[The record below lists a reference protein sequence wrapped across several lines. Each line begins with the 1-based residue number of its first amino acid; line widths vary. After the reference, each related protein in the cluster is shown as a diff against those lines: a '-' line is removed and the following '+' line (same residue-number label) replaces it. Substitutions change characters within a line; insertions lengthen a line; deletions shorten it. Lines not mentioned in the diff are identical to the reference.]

1 MTLKPPP
8 LERIA
13 EAIRDRELLDVRVVG
28 EGVLPRVCPINLTVW
43 EGHDDVTF
51 SQEYVSDGDFH
62 KAEYTFDA
70 EDVMWLK
77 PTICGISDV
86 EPPRVRALRDLPD
99 NEKMVQ
105 HVLDTVAFVYNRK
118 VDDILNH
125 RETVPQVRYL
135 AMLLLYEV
143 TNMSQ
148 HMIPQHFGYKSIT
161 PLHSALMEVG
171 LNRRIPKEQ
180 EHLDRIE
187 RLRQAHEL
195 LETRVGRTL
204 PFCRDGSASVLA

>member
-51 SQEYVSDGDFH
+51 SQEYLADGDFH

-86 EPPRVRALRDLPD
+86 EPPRVRALKRLPD
-99 NEKMVQ
+99 DEQMIQ
-105 HVLDTVAFVYNRK
+105 HVLDTVAFIYDLKR
-118 VDDILNH
+118 DDILNH
-125 RETVPQVRYL
+125 RQTTPQVRYL

-143 TNMSQ
+143 TDMSQ
-148 HMIPQHFGYKSIT
+148 HAIPQHFGYQSPT
-161 PLHSALMEVG
+161 PLHSAQREVG
-171 LNRRIPKEQ
+171 LYRKIPKEQ
-180 EHLDRIE
+180 EHLDRIAE
-187 RLRQAHEL
+187 VRRAHGL
-195 LETRVGRTL
+195 LEQRVGGEL
-204 PFCRDGSASVLA
+204 PFVRKGATSVLA